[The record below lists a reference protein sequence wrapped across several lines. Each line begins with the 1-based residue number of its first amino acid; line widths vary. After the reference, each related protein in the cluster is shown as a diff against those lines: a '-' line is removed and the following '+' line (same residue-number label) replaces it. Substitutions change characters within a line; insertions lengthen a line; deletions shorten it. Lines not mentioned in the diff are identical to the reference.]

1 MEFKVKTSSI
11 WSDLKLYCVLLMITN
26 TSLGNFNSDWVSLI
40 IILNRKHNLLKKTKP
55 TNLQGEKKNFI
66 L

>member
-11 WSDLKLYCVLLMITN
+11 WSDLKLYCVLLMMTN
-26 TSLGNFNSDWVSLI
+26 TSHENFNSDWVSLI
-40 IILNRKHNLLKKTKP
+40 VLNRKHNLLKKTKP